1 MRTSSTAWGATP
13 FLRLLTAGAVIAV
26 GALTTTALSTG
37 EAQARAQ
44 SGVCEV
50 YRNTTRIDSNSCL
63 AREICYYNTKTRGE
77 SCKTEY
83 LWPTN
88 ATTLVTYESGR
99 PTLVNGAPAERRNIR
114 GMNCALNK
122 VTGNTFCYRRR

>member
-1 MRTSSTAWGATP
+1 MPISSTGRRSARSIHA
-13 FLRLLTAGAVIAV
+13 LLTVAVAAAGALA
-26 GALTTTALSTG
+26 GTMLLPG
-37 EAQARAQ
+37 EAHARAQ

-50 YRNTTRIDSNSCL
+50 YRGQRKIDSNSCL
-63 AREICYYNTKTRGE
+63 AREICYYNSRTGGE

-88 ATTLVTYESGR
+88 ATTLVTYEGGR
-99 PTLVNGAPAERRNIR
+99 PSLVNGAPAQPRSVNGRS
-114 GMNCALNK
+114 CALNT

>member
-1 MRTSSTAWGATP
+1 MRTHAPRPLPLRAALALAIGLGGLGAG
-13 FLRLLTAGAVIAV
+13 L
-26 GALTTTALSTG
+26 ALPG

-50 YRNTTRIDSNSCL
+50 YRGQRRLDTNTCL
-63 AREICYYNTKTRGE
+63 AREICYYNSKTGGE

-88 ATTLVTYESGR
+88 ATTLVTYEGGR
-99 PTLVNGAPAERRNIR
+99 PTLVNGAPAESRNVR
-114 GMNCALNK
+114 GMTCALNT
-122 VTGNTFCYRRR
+122 VSGNTFCYRAGR